1 MLLDTPLTIT
11 DSETGSRQKAHNKK
25 TKKWA
30 LLLEQLRPNISS
42 NFLTI
47 TKINI
52 LRNVQQ
58 KSNWSF
64 YFWQLKNDLKP
75 CYNDLTS
82 KRRIKKKKKRP
93 FISSTL
99 NKKKKITIKKDLILT
114 LYSRL
119 QNHNLFVLQKTPS
132 HRTPAKQSEDKNA
145 VLCWGQG

>member
-58 KSNWSF
+58 KSN
-64 YFWQLKNDLKP
+64 
-75 CYNDLTS
+75 
-82 KRRIKKKKKRP
+82 
-93 FISSTL
+93 
-99 NKKKKITIKKDLILT
+99 
-114 LYSRL
+114 
-119 QNHNLFVLQKTPS
+119 
-132 HRTPAKQSEDKNA
+132 
-145 VLCWGQG
+145 